1 MNTEQK
7 ISHELKSISQPLG
20 VIGTVNEDAQPK
32 PQSATVYYVCNDAL
46 DIFFVTRSESRKYK
60 NIKKNPNVSFVIT
73 NEHPPKTIQFEGTA
87 SEVVDPDEQIKYYNM
102 LTARATES
110 NPMPPVAQIVTGE
123 LVFLKITVMWARF
136 GDFEIMKEGDKF
148 IETNL
153 KFSNDIMWPTRNS
166 LR

>member
-1 MNTEQK
+1 MNIESK
-7 ISHELKSISQPLG
+7 IAQELESINQPLG
-20 VIGTVNEDAQPK
+20 VISTVSESGK
-32 PQSATVYYVCNDAL
+32 PESATVYYVCGEAL

-60 NIKKNPNVSFVIT
+60 NLQKNPNVSFVIT
-73 NEHPPKTIQFEGTA
+73 SEHPPKTIQLEGTV
-87 SEVVDPDEQIKYYNM
+87 SEVMDPNEQITYYDKLM
-102 LTARATES
+102 AKATGS
-110 NPMPPVAQIVTGE
+110 NPMPPVSQIVAGE
-123 LVFLKITVMWARF
+123 LVFMKISILWARF